1 MNTLLALTGNSPLE
15 DWHLVHP
22 RDIPVFAW
30 VKGSDRR
37 ELFLS
42 VKVKKDSSMCW
53 LLFSN
58 KSSRHP

>member
-42 VKVKKDSSMCW
+42 VKVKKDSSMC
-53 LLFSN
+53 
-58 KSSRHP
+58 